1 MAISAP
7 TRRRP
12 NSNNVRGV
20 DFDMKKISDGLAS
33 PLINVPKNQTIE
45 ERMQWL
51 QTMMTQRKLA
61 TLKR

>member
-12 NSNNVRGV
+12 NSDNIRGV
-20 DFDMKKISDGLAS
+20 DFDMKISDGLAS

>member
-12 NSNNVRGV
+12 NSDNVRGV
-20 DFDMKKISDGLAS
+20 NFDMKKISDGLTS
-33 PLINVPKNQTIE
+33 PLIDVPKNQTIE

-51 QTMMTQRKLA
+51 QTMMTQRRLA

>member
-12 NSNNVRGV
+12 NSDAVRGV
-20 DFDMKKISDGLAS
+20 DFDMKNISDGLAS
-33 PLINVPKNQTIE
+33 PLIDVPKNQTIE

-51 QTMMTQRKLA
+51 QTMMTQRRLA

>member
-12 NSNNVRGV
+12 NSDNIRGV
-20 DFDMKKISDGLAS
+20 DFDMKKISDGLAF
-33 PLINVPKNQTIE
+33 PLIDVPKNQTIE

-51 QTMMTQRKLA
+51 QTMMTQRRLA

>member
-12 NSNNVRGV
+12 NSDNIRGV
-20 DFDMKKISDGLAS
+20 DFDMKKISDGFAS
-33 PLINVPKNQTIE
+33 PLIDVPKNQTIE
-45 ERMQWL
+45 EKMQWL
-51 QTMMTQRKLA
+51 QAMMTQRRLA